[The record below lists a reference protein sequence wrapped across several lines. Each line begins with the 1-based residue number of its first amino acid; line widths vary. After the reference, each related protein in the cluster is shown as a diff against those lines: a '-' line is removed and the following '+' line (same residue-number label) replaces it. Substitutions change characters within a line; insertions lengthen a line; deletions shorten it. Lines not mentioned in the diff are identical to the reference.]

1 MKLKMKKDLLQALA
15 ILMLLLALP
24 NAAMALSCKDAMT
37 ESVHQVIPLLDEITI
52 SRGDAVR
59 GRLLW
64 RSDDYTVSF
73 RCVDAQGAPQ
83 GEDAFFYW
91 DPDRTV
97 AQIHPSIEVGV
108 TVKHLDHVI
117 NGGNYR
123 TLAGKGT
130 VPPANRRNCRMYWN
144 NARATQCATSMVLYV
159 TFSIYIKATG
169 SPPPQNGK
177 INSSGVHDLF
187 QVDGEGGLNTIP
199 NSNFRAGVSGLG
211 QIHFVACNPN
221 ITVIGN
227 SGSTVNFGRIP
238 VADINK
244 GAIQAQVPFQIQV
257 DMTHAGAGNACSNR
271 MLIASI
277 STPNTVKDGS
287 IITPK
292 LDGGVGIAISPADT
306 PSRFLQF
313 KKAIPLG
320 PVNNTLMNY
329 DFLASLIW
337 TDDTAKPG
345 PFSATA
351 TVNVTFR

>member
-1 MKLKMKKDLLQALA
+1 MSLKMKRHLFHALA
-15 ILMLLLALP
+15 ALLALFAIP
-24 NAAMALSCKDAMT
+24 NAAFALSCKDAMT
-37 ESVHQVIPLLDEITI
+37 QSVNQVIPLLDEIVI
-52 SRGDAVR
+52 SKGDAVR

-108 TVKHLDHVI
+108 TIKNVDHNV
-117 NGGNYR
+117 NGGDVR
-123 TLAGKGT
+123 MLAGKGT
-130 VPPANRRNCRMYWN
+130 VPPANRQNCRMYWN
-144 NARATQCATSMVLYV
+144 NAKAKQCATSMVLNV

-169 SPPPQNGK
+169 SQPPQNGQ
-177 INSSGVHDLF
+177 INSYGIYDLF
-187 QVDGEGGLNTIP
+187 QVDGQGGMNTIP

-211 QIHFVACNPN
+211 QIHFIACNPN
-221 ITVIGN
+221 ITIIGN

-244 GAIQAQVPFQIQV
+244 GAIQSQIPFQIQV
-257 DMTHAGAGNACSNR
+257 DMTHPGAGNECSNR
-271 MLIASI
+271 MLAASI
-277 STPNTVKDGS
+277 TTLNIVKDGS
-287 IITPK
+287 VIVSK
-292 LDGGVGIAISPADT
+292 LNGGFGIAISQADT
-306 PSRFLQF
+306 PSHFIQL
-313 KKAIPLG
+313 KKSIPLG

-337 TDDTAKPG
+337 TDDTAKLG

>member
-1 MKLKMKKDLLQALA
+1 MKLTMKKALLKGFSV
-15 ILMLLLALP
+15 LMLLLVLP
-24 NAAMALSCKDAMT
+24 NAAWALSCKEAMT
-37 ESVHQVIPLLDEITI
+37 QSVNQVITLHDEIVI
-52 SRGDAVR
+52 SKGDAVR

-108 TVKHLDHVI
+108 TIKHVDHGI
-117 NGGNYR
+117 NGVGPR
-123 TLAGKGT
+123 MLAGRGT
-130 VPPANRRNCRMYWN
+130 VPPANRPNCKMYWN
-144 NARATQCATSMVLYV
+144 NARAKRCATSMVLNV

-169 SPPPQNGK
+169 SPPPQNGQ
-177 INSSGVHDLF
+177 INNWGVYDLF

-211 QIHFVACNPN
+211 QIHFIACNPN

-244 GAIQAQVPFQIQV
+244 GKVQSQVPFQIQV
-257 DMTHAGAGNACSNR
+257 DMTHPGAGNECSNR
-271 MLIASI
+271 TLIASI
-277 STPNTVKDGS
+277 STLNTVKDG
-287 IITPK
+287 ILIMPK
-292 LDGGVGIAISPADT
+292 LNGGFGIAISQADT
-306 PSRFLQF
+306 PGHFIQL
-313 KKAIPLG
+313 KKSIPLG

-337 TDDTAKPG
+337 TDDTAKLG

>member
-1 MKLKMKKDLLQALA
+1 MKLKMKRHLFHALA
-15 ILMLLLALP
+15 AMLILLAIP
-24 NAAMALSCKDAMT
+24 NAAWALSCKDAMSQ
-37 ESVHQVIPLLDEITI
+37 SVNQVIPLLDDIII
-52 SRGDAVR
+52 SKGDAVR

-97 AQIHPSIEVGV
+97 ARIHPSIEVGV
-108 TVKHLDHVI
+108 TIKNVDHRI
-117 NGGNYR
+117 NGGSPR
-123 TLAGKGT
+123 ILAGQGT
-130 VPPANRRNCRMYWN
+130 VPPANRQNCKMYWN
-144 NARATQCATSMVLYV
+144 NSRARKCATSMMLHI

-169 SPPPQNGK
+169 SPPPQNGQ
-177 INSSGVHDLF
+177 INNHGVYDLF
-187 QVDGEGGLNTIP
+187 QVDGEGGLNTAP

-211 QIHFVACNPN
+211 QIHFIACSPD
-221 ITVIGN
+221 ITIIGN

-257 DMTHAGAGNACSNR
+257 NMTHPGAGNECSNR
-271 MLIASI
+271 MLVASI
-277 STPNTVKDGS
+277 STLNTVKDGS
-287 IITPK
+287 IIMPK
-292 LDGGVGIAISPADT
+292 LNGGFGIAISPADT
-306 PSRFLQF
+306 PGHFIEL
-313 KKAIPLG
+313 KKSIPLG
-320 PVNNTLMNY
+320 PVNNKLMNY

-337 TDDTAKPG
+337 TDDTAKLG